1 MAHHKKNQQ
10 TLYIVAI
17 LAYSYGYNKSS
28 VLLKKKKNIFNC
40 MHRRNFDIAIGC
52 SLLHSIIQKSLMT
65 TEPLGHD
72 DQILFFFF
80 FFEPIH
86 QVKTDCS
93 QNCLADTHTDT
104 LLAHQAQPQL

>member
-1 MAHHKKNQQ
+1 
-10 TLYIVAI
+10 
-17 LAYSYGYNKSS
+17 
-28 VLLKKKKNIFNC
+28 
-40 MHRRNFDIAIGC
+40 
-52 SLLHSIIQKSLMT
+52 MT

-72 DQILFFFF
+72 DQILFF